1 MERGQL
7 GVVIALPSMQRN
19 LLSTGLKSQWQ
30 TGSVFQQFFVSM
42 FFDCA
47 ANPAVLQA
55 FTNLLLPPL
64 LRNLNSDISFG
75 IRLQ

>member
-1 MERGQL
+1 MECGQL

-42 FFDCA
+42 FFDSA
-47 ANPAVLQA
+47 ANLAVPQA

-64 LRNLNSDISFG
+64 LRNLNNDISFG